1 MNKGI
6 TDINSTLLNILGAI
20 GCALVFY
27 ADVTSPMGVAWG
39 FVYTIIVLMTL
50 WIKGMNPTVVFS
62 LIGVMLTFFGV
73 FFKPEGTDMYI
84 VLTNR
89 VLSIISILITMF
101 GIIQY
106 KRRENIIQQQQRD
119 VLKLTE
125 ELKVSN
131 ADLEQFAYVAS
142 HDLQEPLRKIQSFGD
157 RILTTEKNNL
167 SEKGQDYF
175 DRMMN
180 ASSRMQTL
188 INDLLTY
195 SRLSTGN
202 NPFVKID
209 LNEVVHEVLDDLEL
223 SIEKSGAKFEIEL
236 MPHIQADRTQIKQ
249 LFQNLFSNAI
259 KFRKDHETPLIK
271 LQCKEL
277 DDANSTSKQ
286 IEISVSD
293 NGIGFENKYGEK
305 VFQFFQRLEGKKYEG
320 SGIGLAVCRKIAVH
334 HGGNITVQSEP
345 GIGTTFII
353 NLPVGA

>member
-20 GCALVFY
+20 ACALVFY
-27 ADVTSPMGVAWG
+27 ADVTSPLGVAWG
-39 FVYTIIVLMTL
+39 FVYTIVVLMTL

-62 LIGVMLTFFGV
+62 LIGVMLTFFGL

-157 RILTTEKNNL
+157 RILITEKSNL

-209 LNEVVHEVLDDLEL
+209 LNEVLHEVLDDLEL
-223 SIEKSGAKFEIEL
+223 VIEKSGAKIETEKL
-236 MPHIQADRTQIKQ
+236 PHIAADRTQIKQ
-249 LFQNLFSNAI
+249 LFQNLISNSI
-259 KFRKDHETPLIK
+259 KFRKENEAPLIK
-271 LQCKEL
+271 LQCREIQDSASLK
-277 DDANSTSKQ
+277 NK
-286 IEISVSD
+286 IEITVTD
-293 NGIGFENKYGEK
+293 NGIGFDSKYAEK

-320 SGIGLAVCRKIAVH
+320 SGIGLAVCRKIAVR
-334 HGGNITVQSEP
+334 HGGNIAVQSEA
-345 GIGTTFII
+345 GTGTTFII
-353 NLPVGA
+353 NLPVGG